1 MYNEVVAKSASR
13 FEKMRK
19 SIVLELNQDTEV
31 LFCLKAFH
39 LFLSYPPNPKR
50 TSTSPTRAES
60 WRERIYKNGT
70 EVKIA
75 KAVSEE
81 LLEPVAAHIIFR

>member
-50 TSTSPTRAES
+50 TSIILQEPRAGE
-60 WRERIYKNGT
+60 REFTKM
-70 EVKIA
+70 
-75 KAVSEE
+75 E
-81 LLEPVAAHIIFR
+81 LK